1 MIQFCLLRSH
11 SFQHLD
17 FDLKYFI
24 VGAFPPSNSPII
36 GGQITACRN
45 LFPLDLYPQ
54 NLTFR
59 FDSTQVSNPPPRFFV
74 RLYLSIIKISS
85 FAFHVYRH
93 QPTVILILFTS
104 GFSIVEK
111 FLFVLIARFCSPS
124 SAIIVFPRSDVIL
137 TQIKNNFLFR
147 KALSALFHLSS
158 GIVFQSPSFCNS
170 LPYLSS
176 IKSIVVPN
184 SIDSSLYPFADLP
197 CSVGADDTF
206 KILFV
211 GWLEPVKQVHLILSA
226 VRRFL
231 DKHQSS
237 NISLSIVGDG
247 SCRTSLES
255 LSIELN
261 LPVTFHGWVAD
272 KSSLSSLYANS
283 SCLCLPSKQEG
294 FPNVVLE
301 ALIHSLPV
309 ISTPVGA
316 LPYFFVRNTSI
327 LFSSSSPD
335 DICQSLERLYFDCNL
350 RTLIQSR
357 LSAMAPKF
365 DPLVVSS
372 SVKTFVDSFSP

>member
-1 MIQFCLLRSH
+1 MILFCLLRSH
-11 SFQHLD
+11 SFHHLD

-45 LFPLDLYPQ
+45 LFPLDLYPL
-54 NLTFR
+54 NSTFR
-59 FDSTQVSNPPPRFFV
+59 FDSTQISNPPPRFFV
-74 RLYLSIIKISS
+74 RFYLSIFKLSS

-93 QPTVILILFTS
+93 QPSVILILFTS

-111 FLFVLIARFCSPS
+111 FLFVLIARFCSPF
-124 SAIIVFPRSDVIL
+124 SAIIAFPRSDVIL

-147 KALSALFHLSS
+147 KALSYLFRLSS
-158 GIVFQSPSFCNS
+158 GIVFQSPSFRNS

-184 SIDSSLYPFADLP
+184 SIDSSLYPFAGPP
-197 CSVGADDTF
+197 CPVGADDTF
-206 KILFV
+206 TILFV
-211 GWLEPVKQVHLILSA
+211 GWLEPVKQVHLIVLA

-231 DKHQSS
+231 DKHHSS
-237 NISLSIVGDG
+237 KISLSIVGDG
-247 SCRTSLES
+247 SCRTFLES

-272 KSSLSSLYANS
+272 KSCLSSLYANS

-327 LFSSSSPD
+327 LFTSSSPD
-335 DICQSLERLYFDCNL
+335 DICRSLERLYFDCNL
-350 RTLIQSR
+350 RNLIQSR
-357 LSAMAPKF
+357 LSAMAVKF

-372 SVKTFVDSFSP
+372 SVKTFVDSFSS